1 MTIAMSDERLTAVI
15 IAYRKNRL
23 NHRLIFG
30 APIYTIRRGWRREL
44 AAFEPGQ
51 VFAYERWRGDKY
63 GTQDWRLFICAAVD
77 GGSVTNVPGVSPG
90 ADVLLHA
97 RGRTRVKRAL
107 AVIDLLKSAHPAFEK
122 LPVAQW
128 RKVHNT
134 LETGGFR
141 NEIIARAEQLHG

>member
-1 MTIAMSDERLTAVI
+1 MSDERFTVAI
-15 IAYRKNRL
+15 IAYRKKRL

-30 APIYTIRRGWRREL
+30 EPVFTIRRGWRREL
-44 AAFEPGQ
+44 AAFDPGQ
-51 VFAYERWRGDKY
+51 VFAYERWSGDIY

-77 GGSVTNVPGVSPG
+77 GGSVTNVPGVKPG

-107 AVIDLLKSAHPAFEK
+107 AAIDLLKSVHSAVEK

-128 RKVHNT
+128 REVHNT

-141 NEIIARAEQLHG
+141 NEITARAEQRHG

>member
-1 MTIAMSDERLTAVI
+1 MIKAMSDERFTVVI
-15 IAYRKNRL
+15 IAYRKKRL

-30 APIYTIRRGWRREL
+30 VPVFTIRRDWRREL
-44 AAFEPGQ
+44 AAFEAGQ
-51 VFAYERWRGDKY
+51 VFAYERWHGDKY

-77 GGSVTNVPGVSPG
+77 GGSVTNVPGVKPG
-90 ADVLLHA
+90 AEVLLQA

-107 AVIDLLKSAHPAFEK
+107 DAIGALKTTHPAIEK

-128 RKVHNT
+128 RQLHNS

-141 NEIIARAEQLHG
+141 IEAAPRTEQPHG

>member
-1 MTIAMSDERLTAVI
+1 MSDERFTVVI
-15 IAYRKNRL
+15 IAYRKKRL

-30 APIYTIRRGWRREL
+30 APVFTIRRGWRREL

-77 GGSVTNVPGVSPG
+77 GGSVTNVPGVKPG
-90 ADVLLHA
+90 ADVLLQA
-97 RGRTRVKRAL
+97 RGRARVKRAL
-107 AVIDLLKSAHPAFEK
+107 AAIDLLKSVHPAIEK

-128 RKVHNT
+128 REVHNT

-141 NEIIARAEQLHG
+141 NEITVRAEKLHG